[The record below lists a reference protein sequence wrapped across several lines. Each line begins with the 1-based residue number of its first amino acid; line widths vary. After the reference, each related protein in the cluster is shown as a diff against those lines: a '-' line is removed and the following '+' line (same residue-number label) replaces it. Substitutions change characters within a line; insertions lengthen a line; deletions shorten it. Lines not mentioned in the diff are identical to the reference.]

1 MAQLAQ
7 AYVHL
12 RRYDA
17 DPQRLWQLGESTKA
31 SAVEAVQ
38 QVYRGNVWVDIRIDE
53 GSVFLRAGVLG
64 AIAWLGLF
72 GNYKGFKDSAVE
84 AVHDAK
90 VFSEWISK
98 TFIEE
103 ARPKQSQ
110 IFRVER
116 RTKTPGKIL
125 RLSKRLEELNQVLPR
140 LSKRVREQQL
150 EAIQKQFDEI
160 KKDLSEEETKR
171 LGKALRFE
179 NVPPLD
185 EQIPTDEIPD
195 EPRVAIRHPSQADF
209 FDDAQEAAARQHLMY
224 HDRVFVPPKGPDEAG
239 TKQRVPVPIRGG

>member
-12 RRYDA
+12 RRYEA
-17 DPQRLWQLGESTKA
+17 DPQTLWRFGEGTKA
-31 SAVEAVQ
+31 AAIEAVREI
-38 QVYRGNVWVDIRIDE
+38 YRGNVCVDIRIDE

-64 AIAWLGLF
+64 TIAWLSFIG
-72 GNYKGFKDSAVE
+72 GYKGFKDTAIE

-103 ARPKQSQ
+103 AKPRESQ

-125 RLSKRLEELNQVLPR
+125 RLSKRLEELNEVLPR
-140 LSKRVREQQL
+140 LSKSVREQQL
-150 EAIQKQFDEI
+150 EVVQRQFDEI
-160 KKDLSEEETKR
+160 KKDLTEDEATK

-179 NVPPLD
+179 NIPPLQEQLPSD
-185 EQIPTDEIPD
+185 EMPD
-195 EPRVAIRHPSQADF
+195 EPRVAIRHPSQVDLF
-209 FDDAQEAAARQHLMY
+209 EDTEAAARQHLIY
-224 HDRVFVPPKGPDEAG
+224 HDRVFVPPKGFDETG
-239 TKQRVPVPIRGG
+239 TRARVPIPVSGR